1 MPCFLRFLGLVALC
15 ALATPLHAQE
25 RTAGGSL
32 NNQMTWTALKSLSE
46 QANANAKTAKI
57 LAEAIAACGQK
68 SMLYSPGQTGADAQ
82 GCKPAM
88 PDPSTLNINT
98 YTKSLCTRG
107 GNHTVVSPCPAGQRL
122 LGCGGG
128 PGDQGEDY
136 EYWVL
141 TPDFKNNRCIGY
153 VGSPACFD
161 SGWSRTMVSA
171 VCYKP

>member
-1 MPCFLRFLGLVALC
+1 MKKRFIIAAYCLLSSVSF
-15 ALATPLHAQE
+15 AQE
-25 RTAGGSL
+25 RTATGSL
-32 NNQMTWTALKSLSE
+32 DNQMTWTALKGLSE
-46 QANANAKTAKI
+46 QANNNAKSAKI

-68 SMLYSPGQTGADAQ
+68 SMLYSAGQPGADAQ

-98 YTKSLCTRG
+98 YNQAICQRG
-107 GNHTVVSPCPAGQRL
+107 GTHTVVSSCPGDERL

-128 PGDQGEDY
+128 PGDMDSSH

-141 TPDFKNNRCIGY
+141 MPDFKNNRCIGY
-153 VGSPACFD
+153 VGNPACYD
-161 SGWSRTMVSA
+161 NGWSRTIVSA